1 MLTLICGICYL
12 FYFEHH
18 MPTSII
24 KFLKGL
30 HLMALSDID
39 DWNGIIRMEGIFLS
53 SFVEISLTYNTV

>member
-1 MLTLICGICYL
+1 
-12 FYFEHH
+12 

-30 HLMALSDID
+30 HLMALLDID
-39 DWNGIIRMEGIFLS
+39 DWNGVIRMEGIFLS

>member
-1 MLTLICGICYL
+1 
-12 FYFEHH
+12 

-39 DWNGIIRMEGIFLS
+39 DWNGVIRMEGIFFIQLCGD
-53 SFVEISLTYNTV
+53 FTDI